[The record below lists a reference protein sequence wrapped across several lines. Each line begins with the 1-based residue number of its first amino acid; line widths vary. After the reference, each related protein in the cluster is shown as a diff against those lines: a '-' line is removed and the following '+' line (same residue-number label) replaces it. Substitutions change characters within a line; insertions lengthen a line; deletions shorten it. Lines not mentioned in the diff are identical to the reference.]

1 MTAPDRPKDFIR
13 DIIDADLAAG
23 RHQSVVTRFPPE
35 PNGYL
40 HIGHAKSIC
49 LNFGLAAAYE
59 SRCHL
64 RYDDTNP
71 LRESQ
76 EYVDAILADVR
87 WLGFEPGP
95 HIYWAA
101 DYFERLYGYAQELIR
116 RGAAYVCGLPAD
128 EVARLRGT
136 LTTPGVASPYRERGV
151 DENLD
156 LLARMRAGEFADG
169 TQTLR
174 ARIDMTSGNLN
185 MRDPVLYRIRRA
197 HHHRSGDAWCIYPT
211 YDYAHPL
218 SDAIE
223 GVTHSLC
230 TLEFEDHRPF
240 YEWLLRTLEIPEPPQ
255 QMEFA
260 RLEVTR
266 TVLSKRK
273 LLQLVGE
280 GHVDGW
286 DDPRMPTI
294 AGMRRRGFPPAALR
308 DFADRIGVSRAL
320 GRVDIQLLHHCVR
333 ESLNVTAARAMAVL
347 DPVKLVITDWPEGQ
361 VEWVSV
367 ENNPEDPA
375 AGSRLVPFGRELWV
389 ERDDVREDAPSKWF
403 RLAPGREVRLK
414 GAWYV
419 TLREIVKDAAGRIVE
434 LRCSHDPAS
443 RGGETADGRKV
454 KGTLHWVSAA
464 HAVDAE
470 VRLYEHLFLV
480 DEPENVRDGASFLDH
495 LNPESLQ
502 VLSGC
507 KLEPS
512 LAAASPG
519 STWQFLRTGYFA
531 ADPRDHR
538 PGERPVF
545 HRVLGLRD
553 TWAKVE
559 AKVEARG

>member
-1 MTAPDRPKDFIR
+1 MNETPDTRGLDFVR
-13 DIIDADLAAG
+13 TRVAEDVAAG
-23 RHQSVVTRFPPE
+23 RWGGRVVTRFPPE

-40 HIGHAKSIC
+40 HLGHAKSIC
-49 LNFGLAAAYE
+49 LNFGLAAEYG
-59 SRCHL
+59 SYCHL
-64 RYDDTNP
+64 RFDDTNP
-71 LRESQ
+71 LKESQ
-76 EYVDAILADVR
+76 EYVDAILADVQ
-87 WLGFEPGP
+87 WLGFDPGA
-95 HIYWAA
+95 HVHWAA
-101 DYFERLYGYAQELIR
+101 DYFERLYAHAQDLIR
-116 RGAAYVCGLPAD
+116 RGAAYVCSLSAD
-128 EVARLRGT
+128 EMAKLRGT
-136 LTTPGVASPYRERGV
+136 LTTPGVESPYRSRSA
-151 DENLD
+151 DESLD

-169 TQTLR
+169 THTLR
-174 ARIDMTSGNLN
+174 ARIDMASGNLN

-197 HHHRSGDAWCIYPT
+197 HHHRAGDAWCIYPT

-223 GVTHSLC
+223 GITHSLC

-240 YEWLLRTLEIPEPPQ
+240 YDWLLRTLEIPEPPQ
-255 QMEFA
+255 QIEFA
-260 RLEVTR
+260 RLDVTR

-273 LLQLVGE
+273 LLQLVTE

-308 DFADRIGVSRAL
+308 DFADRIGVSRSL

-333 ESLNVTAARAMAVL
+333 EDLNRTAQRAMAVL
-347 DPVKLVITDWPEGQ
+347 DPVKLVIEDWPAERI
-361 VEWVSV
+361 EWVSV
-367 ENNPEDPA
+367 ENNPEDPT

-389 ERDDVREDAPSKWF
+389 ERDDVKEEAPSKWF

-419 TLREIVKDAAGRIVE
+419 TLSEIVKDAAGNIVE

-443 RGGETADGRKV
+443 SGGETPDGRRV

-470 VRLYEHLFLV
+470 VRLYDHLFAV
-480 DEPENVRDGASFLDH
+480 DEPEHVPEGGSFLDH

-507 KLEPS
+507 KLEPA
-512 LAAASPG
+512 LADAPSG

-531 ADPRDHR
+531 ADPRDHQ
-538 PGERPVF
+538 PGARAVF

-559 AKVEARG
+559 TKG

>member
-1 MTAPDRPKDFIR
+1 MNETPDTHGLDFVR
-13 DIIDADLAAG
+13 TRVAEDVAAG
-23 RHQSVVTRFPPE
+23 RWSGRVVTRFPPE

-40 HIGHAKSIC
+40 HLGHAKSIC
-49 LNFGLAAAYE
+49 LNFGLAEAYD
-59 SRCHL
+59 SHCHL

-71 LRESQ
+71 LKESQ
-76 EYVDAILADVR
+76 EYVDAILADVQ
-87 WLGFEPGP
+87 WLGFDPGV
-95 HIYWAA
+95 HVYWAA
-101 DYFERLYGYAQELIR
+101 DYFERLYGYAQTLIR
-116 RGAAYVCGLPAD
+116 RGAAYVCSLSAD
-128 EVARLRGT
+128 EMASMRGT
-136 LTTPGVASPYRERGV
+136 LTTPGVESPYRSRSIE
-151 DENLD
+151 ESLD
-156 LLARMRAGEFADG
+156 LFARMRAGDYPDG
-169 TQTLR
+169 AHTLR
-174 ARIDMTSGNLN
+174 ARIDMASGNVN
-185 MRDPVLYRIRRA
+185 MRDPVLYRIRRVP
-197 HHHRSGDAWCIYPT
+197 HHRTGNAWCIYPT

-223 GVTHSLC
+223 GITHSLC

-255 QMEFA
+255 QIEFA

-273 LLQLVGE
+273 LLQLVTE

-308 DFADRIGVSRAL
+308 DFADRIGVSRSL

-333 ESLNVTAARAMAVL
+333 ENLNRTAFRAMAVL
-347 DPVKLVITDWPEGQ
+347 DPVKLVIEDWPAER

-419 TLREIVKDAAGRIVE
+419 TLNEIVKDQSGNISE
-434 LRCSHDPAS
+434 LRCSHDPDS
-443 RGGETADGRKV
+443 RSGETADGRKV

-464 HAVDAE
+464 HAMDAE
-470 VRLYEHLFLV
+470 VRVYDHLFAV
-480 DEPENVRDGASFLDH
+480 DEPESLPEGGSFLDH

-502 VLSGC
+502 VLVGC
-507 KLEPS
+507 KLEPA
-512 LAAASPG
+512 LADVAPG

-538 PGERPVF
+538 PGEQAVF
-545 HRVLGLRD
+545 LRILGLRD

-559 AKVEARG
+559 RKG